1 MVLRTEVMIKM
12 FDSLE
17 RLTQLSL
24 ICMPVGNLGKVKR
37 ADQAWRLGYLL
48 HPSQNY
54 SDLVLN
60 MSCPG
65 CKNGE
70 QRPGRVRDNICV
82 QKKNQ
87 PHLADPIQSTLQVS
101 FSKSEGIVELNK

>member
-70 QRPGRVRDNICV
+70 QRPGRVCQGALRGFAAGSS
-82 QKKNQ
+82 
-87 PHLADPIQSTLQVS
+87 LVS
-101 FSKSEGIVELNK
+101 GVFTQISKGQR